1 MSSSVSQNSGHAG
14 TSKAK
19 KSKTKKIWSGIAF
32 GIVLFCALFLLFFG
46 LTQIFESHETHTSRE
61 VQTVEAEIMVCEAA
75 APRDP
80 LFSVEGAEDVEHEIK
95 VTYKNGLADKISY
108 ELQAEL
114 NSPEAAEHA
123 EATTHATYNNF
134 MGTNA
139 SDFSAN
145 FMPIGD
151 DYKLNITADIDKLT
165 PTSARIFF
173 IEREQFESLKEFG
186 IDDIKRFIQTAGF
199 HCEQED

>member
-1 MSSSVSQNSGHAG
+1 MNSSVSQTSGANG
-14 TSKAK
+14 TSKTKKSKAK
-19 KSKTKKIWSGIAF
+19 KIWSSIALA
-32 GIVLFCALFLLFFG
+32 IVLFCAFFLLFFG
-46 LTQIFESHETHTSRE
+46 LTQIFESHETRTSTG
-61 VQTVEAEIMVCEAA
+61 VQTVNAEAMVCEAA

-108 ELQAEL
+108 EFQADL
-114 NSPEAAEHA
+114 NSPEAAEAA
-123 EATTHATYNNF
+123 EAETHATYNNF
-134 MGTNA
+134 MGTRA

-151 DYKLNITADIDKLT
+151 DYKLTITADMDSLT
-165 PTSARIFF
+165 PTSAQLFF
-173 IEREQFESLKEFG
+173 IERDQFESLKEFS

-199 HCEQED
+199 HCELDN